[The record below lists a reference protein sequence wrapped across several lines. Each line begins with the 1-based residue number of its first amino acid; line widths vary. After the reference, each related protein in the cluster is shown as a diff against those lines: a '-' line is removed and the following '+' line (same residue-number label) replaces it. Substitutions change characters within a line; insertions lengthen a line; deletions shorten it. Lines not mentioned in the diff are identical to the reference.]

1 MRSILTIGLLALA
14 LSGARAADGSAA
26 LAGDGS
32 AIETE
37 GIRVGFSLAGADGGG
52 PIAGQDG
59 HFAITL
65 ATGPNATPLRG
76 AHPAAWLMRRTADA
90 PPDARACRAAAA
102 GFIANTALTAPAL
115 DLNAFY
121 VLSLGDTAQISVI
134 DPRSGFGGSRLI
146 GLATLDAPGSDWA
159 VSRARDVLAVA
170 EPLADQVA
178 LVDAIDWT
186 VQRKL
191 PLPGPDRLALSPDER
206 LLLASYR
213 QGAESG
219 VAIFDLSKPDAPP
232 VKLPTG
238 AGAADLAIDADSRF
252 AFATAADAD
261 QAWIIDLAAGRI
273 AATVPTGHHPV
284 AVGYSALARRAYVA
298 AADGTV
304 TVLGTEPPGALGQ
317 VPGPDGLAA
326 LKVAPGG
333 RFVLAASP
341 EKGQVVVL
349 DTATDRIVQRLA
361 VEGRPDAIGFTDH
374 LAYLRRRGDEFLETL
389 PLDQIGVEDRMP
401 NALNVGIGQLPLGA
415 VKLASRAGSMV
426 PVPGGDELLIA
437 NPGDEAIYDYHEGMA
452 APSGSFAAFG
462 GEPRAIEVVD
472 RSLRETAPGSYRT
485 VGRLPRAG
493 VYDVVLYLDQP
504 RLVHCFEVVLPGDEA
519 NPPPRVAGMTLGT
532 APVAG
537 RPLPIKFRLVD
548 PADGKARSGVKDVRV
563 VSFRVPGDDRSQSI
577 ARAGADG
584 SYETEIA
591 VPDSGTYYLFVE
603 APSVALVPTAGRL
616 IQVPRQDAAAD
627 LSRGKP

>member
-1 MRSILTIGLLALA
+1 MRSAARAFCLVLALVA
-14 LSGARAADGSAA
+14 AGAGAAEPPTVES
-26 LAGDGS
+26 
-32 AIETE
+32 E
-37 GIRVGFSLAGADGGG
+37 GIRVAFTLEGATAGAG
-52 PIAGQDG
+52 PVAGQDG
-59 HFAITL
+59 HFAFTFT
-65 ATGPNATPLRG
+65 TGAKAAPLRG
-76 AHPAAWLMRRTADA
+76 ARPAAWLMRRTGDA

-102 GFIANTALTAPAL
+102 GFIANTALAAPAL

-159 VSRARDVLAVA
+159 VSRARDLLAVA

-186 VQRKL
+186 VKRKL
-191 PLPGPDRLALSPDER
+191 ALPGPDRLALSPDER

-213 QGAESG
+213 QGAEGG
-219 VAIFDLSKPDAPP
+219 VAIFDLSKPDAAP
-232 VKLPTG
+232 VKLATG
-238 AGAADLAIDADSRF
+238 AGAADIAIDADSRF
-252 AFATAADAD
+252 AFVTAADAD
-261 QAWIIDLAAGRI
+261 QAWVIDLAAGRI
-273 AATVPTGHHPV
+273 AASVPTGRHPI

-298 AADGTV
+298 AFDGTV
-304 TVLGTEPPGALGQ
+304 TVLGTEPPGALGR
-317 VPGPDGLAA
+317 VPGPDGLVA

-341 EKGQVVVL
+341 EGAQVVVL
-349 DTATDRIVQRLA
+349 DTATDRIVQQLA
-361 VEGRPDAIGFTDH
+361 VEGRPDAIGFTNH

-389 PLDQIGVEDRMP
+389 PLDQIGVEGRTP

-415 VKLASRAGSMV
+415 VKLASRAGSMA

-452 APSGSFAAFG
+452 APSGSFAAYG

-472 RSLRETAPGSYRT
+472 RSLREAAPGSYRT

-493 VYDVVLYLDQP
+493 TYDVVLYLDQP
-504 RLVHCFEVVLPGDEA
+504 RLVHCFEVAITGDQA
-519 NPPPRVAGMTLGT
+519 VPPPQVAGMALGA
-532 APVAG
+532 APMAG
-537 RPLPIKFRLVD
+537 RPLPVKFRLVD
-548 PADGKARSGVKDVRV
+548 PVDGTARTGVRDVRV

-577 ARAGADG
+577 ARPGADG
-584 SYETEIA
+584 LYEAEIT

-603 APSVALVPTAGRL
+603 APSVGLVPAAGRL
-616 IQVPRQDAAAD
+616 IQVPRREAAAD

>member
-1 MRSILTIGLLALA
+1 MASVLALA
-14 LSGARAADGSAA
+14 LSSVGAAEPT
-26 LAGDGS
+26 
-32 AIETE
+32 AIESE
-37 GIRVGFSLAGADGGG
+37 GIHVAFSLAGAAGAA
-52 PIAGQDG
+52 PTAGQDG
-59 HFAITL
+59 HFAFTL
-65 ATGPNATPLRG
+65 ATGPKATPLRG
-76 AHPAAWLMRRTADA
+76 AHPAAWLMRRTGDA

-102 GFIANTALTAPAL
+102 GFIANTALAAPAL

-121 VLSLGDTAQISVI
+121 VLSLADTAQISVI

-159 VSRARDVLAVA
+159 VSRARDLLAVA

-186 VQRKL
+186 VKRKL
-191 PLPGPDRLALSPDER
+191 ALPGPDRLALSPDER

-213 QGAESG
+213 EGAVSG
-219 VAIFDLSKPDAPP
+219 IAIFDLSQPEAPP
-232 VKLPTG
+232 VRLATG
-238 AGAADLAIDADSRF
+238 TGAADIAIDADSRF
-252 AFATAADAD
+252 AFVTAADAD
-261 QAWIIDLAAGRI
+261 RAWIIDLAAGQI
-273 AATVPTGHHPV
+273 AAAVPTGRHPV

-298 AADGTV
+298 ASDGTV
-304 TVLGTEPPGALGQ
+304 TVLGTEPPGALAS
-317 VPGPDGLAA
+317 VTGPDGLAA

-341 EKGQVVVL
+341 EGGQVAVL

-374 LAYLRRRGDEFLETL
+374 LAYLRRHGDEFLETL
-389 PLDQIGVEDRMP
+389 PLDQIGVEDRTP
-401 NALNVGIGQLPLGA
+401 NVLNVGIGQLPLGA
-415 VKLASRAGSMV
+415 VRLAARAGSMA

-472 RSLRETAPGSYRT
+472 RSLREAASGSYRT

-493 VYDVVLYLDQP
+493 TYDVVLYLDQP
-504 RLVHCFEVVLPGDEA
+504 RLVHCFEVAIGGTEA
-519 NPPPRVAGMTLGT
+519 DGPPRVAGMVLGA

-537 RPLPIKFRLVD
+537 RPLPVTFRLVD
-548 PADGKARSGVKDVRV
+548 PADGKSRSGVRDVRV

-577 ARAGADG
+577 ARPDADG
-584 SYETEIA
+584 LYRAEIA
-591 VPDSGTYYLFVE
+591 VPDGGTYYLFVE

-616 IQVPRQDAAAD
+616 IHVPRTEAAND
-627 LSRGKP
+627 IPRGKP